1 MRLVAFFALALA
13 ASAAVPVPA
22 ATVAIDAQR
31 DGDAVDIH
39 ASAVLHTDAATTWR
53 VLTDYGRYPQF
64 IPDLYQSR
72 VVARHGT
79 TVIVEQSGNAALWRL
94 RIPLTIT
101 YEIMET
107 PPSKLQSRAVAGTL
121 RALTSA
127 YALTPEAAGTRLD
140 YTGHVS
146 PGFDVFGPLEQ
157 TAIEG
162 TIARQFQALAD
173 EIERQGA
180 AARAA
185 STTTQPWSRPL
196 D

>member
-1 MRLVAFFALALA
+1 MRLVALLALALA
-13 ASAAVPVPA
+13 ASAAIPVLA
-22 ATVAIDAQR
+22 ATVAIEAQR

-39 ASAVLHTDAATTWR
+39 ASAVLDTDAATTWR
-53 VLTDYGRYPQF
+53 VLTDYGRYSQF

-79 TVIVEQSGNAALWRL
+79 TVIVEQSGDAALWRF

-101 YEIMET
+101 YEITET
-107 PPSKLQSRAVAGTL
+107 PPGGLQSRAVAGTL

-127 YALTPEAAGTRLD
+127 YALTPAAAGTRLD
-140 YTGHVS
+140 YVGHVS
-146 PGFDVFGPLEQ
+146 PGFVLFGTVEQ
-157 TAIEG
+157 ASIER
-162 TIARQFQALAD
+162 TVARQFQALAD

-185 STTTQPWSRPL
+185 STTTQPR